1 MRQIHNTAWLL
12 VLLSAGLQIVIF
24 PLPDLYLLCWV
35 AVAPLLIALLRTRQ
49 LDTLQL
55 SEGIKLLP
63 ASPLQAFLL
72 AYVCGILWYAGTC
85 YWIYNTMHQYGGVST
100 PAAVGILILF
110 CLYLAL
116 YHGLFG
122 LLISL
127 LAGGS
132 PLSRRALLS
141 APFVWVVVE
150 LARTRIT
157 GFPWDLLG
165 IAQVD
170 NVPLA
175 HIATFTG
182 VYGVSF
188 EIMLVNAALAAAFV
202 IQRDKVKRGKVKR
215 DKRKTL
221 LLAALGAVVVLQAG
235 QWIIPAPLPTDHT
248 ARLVQQNTPI
258 LEGAEWTKEYFDGT
272 LRDLTWMSLK
282 PPSLKPPSLKPPSMN
297 PPGLNPLGL
306 NPSLTPPNQNAASS
320 EPQHADLIVWPESPA
335 PFYTTDPIF
344 RDAVSNI
351 AREAQ
356 TWVLSG
362 SLGVRNARQT
372 PEQATQLYN
381 SASLVSP
388 SGEWVSRY
396 DKVHLVPFGEYVP
409 FKRLFAFAG
418 GLTKEVGDFSR
429 GTSRA
434 PLEADGSKLGVFICY
449 ESIFPDEVR
458 QLAAN
463 GAQVFVNISN
473 DGWYG
478 DSGAYAQHLKQ
489 ARVRAVENSR
499 WLLRDTNTGVTASI
513 DPYGRIVASVP
524 RKIRTVLQAPYA
536 LSNVT
541 TFYTRH
547 GDWFAYLCAIIS
559 VVALLMRRPRGAS
572 SRTER

>member
-1 MRQIHNTAWLL
+1 VRQIHTSAWLL
-12 VLLSAGLQIVIF
+12 ILLSAGLQILIF

-49 LDTLQL
+49 PDTLQL

-63 ASPLQAFLL
+63 ASPFQAFLL

-85 YWIYNTMHQYGGVST
+85 YWIYNTMRQYGGVSA
-100 PAAVGILILF
+100 PAAVGILTLF

-116 YHGLFG
+116 YHGVFG

-127 LAGGS
+127 LAAGS
-132 PLSRRALLS
+132 PFSRRALLS
-141 APFVWVVVE
+141 APFVWVAVE

-170 NVPLA
+170 NIPLA
-175 HIATFTG
+175 HVATFTG
-182 VYGVSF
+182 VYGISF
-188 EIMLVNAALAAAFV
+188 EIMVVNVALATAFL
-202 IQRDKVKRGKVKR
+202 IKR
-215 DKRKTL
+215 DRRKPL
-221 LLAALGAVVVLQAG
+221 LLAALGAVIVLQAG
-235 QWIIPAPLPTDHT
+235 RWVSPTPLPADHT

-258 LEGAEWTKEYFDGT
+258 MEGADWTKEYFDGT
-272 LRDLTWMSLK
+272 LRDLSWISLNQ
-282 PPSLKPPSLKPPSMN
+282 PSQSAPVS
-297 PPGLNPLGL
+297 
-306 NPSLTPPNQNAASS
+306 Q
-320 EPQHADLIVWPESPA
+320 PQHADLIVWPESPA

-356 TWVLSG
+356 TWVLTG
-362 SLGVRNARQT
+362 SLGVRNASQT
-372 PEQATQLYN
+372 SEQATQLYN

-388 SGEWVSRY
+388 NGEWVARY

-429 GTSRA
+429 GTSHA
-434 PLEADGSKLGVFICY
+434 PLEAGGAKLGVFICY

-489 ARVRAVENSR
+489 ARMRAVENSR

-524 RKIRTVLQAPYA
+524 RRIRTVLQAPYA

-559 VVALLMRRPRGAS
+559 VVALFMRLLLRT
-572 SRTER
+572 RTEP